1 MKPAPAY
8 VRLLVVHPEQ
18 MTVVVPEPHSATMIP
33 VVDGQLFMEGHPDPR
48 WQDMMNID
56 LLWITPGCDL
66 QGDPVLDW
74 LLVSASSCE
83 VPISAAGD
91 LECEVPGIVIG
102 KSSSMEH
109 AIKQLDRRPFPSTP
123 VGGLTR
129 LQRYYARM
137 AEVRGYGTDDP
148 LEGLLLLTEEVGE
161 LAHGIRKEIS
171 LDRTHAYATELN
183 VAEELADVQLFLLA
197 LANLLNKPLED
208 AVRRK
213 ERTNHSRAAH
223 RFRPLT
229 GRRDLEF
236 IALEGLIGA
245 GKTTT
250 ATLLAEELK
259 VRPVLERVESHP
271 FLEAFYAE
279 GMTHV
284 LELELAFIL
293 MRWHGVRQGSDQP
306 VIVSDFSPF
315 KDLVFT
321 ELLVADA
328 AERDLIQRM
337 YAELWH
343 KAQRPDL
350 TIFLDVQPEEALAR
364 IQNRGRPYEQEID
377 IGYLRSLRATYLQNI
392 EHLGDE
398 VIHLDIAAGEDPAAV
413 AQRTLA
419 EIHDAG
425 DLRASV

>member
-1 MKPAPAY
+1 
-8 VRLLVVHPEQ
+8 VVHPEQ
-18 MTVVVPEPHSATMIP
+18 VAVAVPDPHLATLIP
-33 VVDGQLFMEGHPDPR
+33 VADGQLLVECPPDR
-48 WQDMMNID
+48 KWQDMMNVD
-56 LLWITPGCDL
+56 LVWIAPGCGLKRDSK
-66 QGDPVLDW
+66 LDW

-83 VPISAAGD
+83 VPISSNGD
-91 LECEVPGIVIG
+91 FECEVPGIVIG
-102 KSSSMEH
+102 TSSSMEH
-109 AIKQLDRRPFPSTP
+109 AIEQLDHRPFPSTP
-123 VGGLTR
+123 AGGLSR

-161 LAHGIRKEIS
+161 LAHGIRKEIC
-171 LDRTHAYATELN
+171 LDRTHAYATDLN

-197 LANLLNKPLED
+197 LANLLDKPLED

-250 ATLLAEELK
+250 ATLLAEELN

-328 AERDLIQRM
+328 TERDLIQRM
-337 YAELWH
+337 YSELWH

-350 TIFLDVQPEEALAR
+350 TIFLDMQPEDALAR

-377 IGYLRSLRATYLQNI
+377 VGYLRSLRAAYLRNI
-392 EHLGDE
+392 ENLGGE
-398 VIHLDIAAGEDPAAV
+398 VIRLDIAPGEDSAAV
-413 AQRTLA
+413 VQRTLS
-419 EIHDAG
+419 EIRAAG
-425 DLRASV
+425 DLRSAV

>member
-1 MKPAPAY
+1 MMNVDLVWIAPGCGLQ
-8 VRLLVVHPEQ
+8 R
-18 MTVVVPEPHSATMIP
+18 
-33 VVDGQLFMEGHPDPR
+33 DPR
-48 WQDMMNID
+48 
-56 LLWITPGCDL
+56 
-66 QGDPVLDW
+66 LDW
-74 LLVSASSCE
+74 LLISASSCE
-83 VPISAAGD
+83 VPISSTGD
-91 LECEVPGIVIG
+91 FECEVPGIIIG
-102 KSSSMEH
+102 ISPSMAH
-109 AIKQLDRRPFPSTP
+109 AIDQLDRKPFPSTP
-123 VGGLTR
+123 AGGLGR

-213 ERTNHSRAAH
+213 EKTNHSRAAH
-223 RFRPLT
+223 RFRPPK
-229 GRRDLEF
+229 GRRDLGF
-236 IALEGLIGA
+236 IAVEGLIGA

-250 ATLLAEELK
+250 AILLAEELN
-259 VRPVLERVESHP
+259 VSPVLERVESHP

-306 VIVSDFSPF
+306 VIISDFSPF

-328 AERDLIQRM
+328 TDRDLIRRM

-343 KAQRPDL
+343 KTQRPDL
-350 TIFLDVQPEEALAR
+350 TIFLDVQPEDALAR
-364 IQNRGRPYEQEID
+364 IQNRGRPYEHAID
-377 IGYLRSLRATYLQNI
+377 IGYLRSLRGTYLQNL
-392 EHLGDE
+392 EHLGGDVIRLAVAPDE
-398 VIHLDIAAGEDPAAV
+398 DAAAV
-413 AQRTLA
+413 ARRTLA
-419 EIHDAG
+419 EIHAAG
-425 DLRASV
+425 DLGTGV

>member
-1 MKPAPAY
+1 MLIP
-8 VRLLVVHPEQ
+8 VGDGRLLMES
-18 MTVVVPEPHSATMIP
+18 EPDH
-33 VVDGQLFMEGHPDPR
+33 R
-48 WQDMMNID
+48 WQDMMNVD
-56 LLWITPGCDL
+56 LVWIAPGCGL
-66 QGDPVLDW
+66 QRDPQLDW

-83 VPISAAGD
+83 VPISSTGD
-91 LECEVPGIVIG
+91 FECQVPGINIG
-102 KSSSMEH
+102 ISPSMEH
-109 AIKQLDRRPFPSTP
+109 AINRLDRRAFPSTP
-123 VGGLTR
+123 AGGLGR

-161 LAHGIRKEIS
+161 LAHGIRKEIR

-197 LANLLNKPLED
+197 LANLLNKPLEE

-213 ERTNHSRAAH
+213 ERTNHSRAAY
-223 RFRPLT
+223 RFRPPE
-229 GRRDLEF
+229 GRRDLGF
-236 IALEGLIGA
+236 IAIEGLIGA

-306 VIVSDFSPF
+306 VIVTDFSPF

-321 ELLVADA
+321 DLLVADA
-328 AERDLIQRM
+328 TERDLIQRM
-337 YAELWH
+337 YGELWH

-350 TIFLDVQPEEALAR
+350 TIFLDLQPEDALAR
-364 IQNRGRPYEQEID
+364 IQIRGRPYEQEID
-377 IGYLRSLRATYLQNI
+377 VSYLRSLRATYLQNL
-392 EHLGDE
+392 EHLGSE
-398 VIHLDIAAGEDPAAV
+398 VIRLDVAPGEDSAAV

-419 EIHDAG
+419 KIHAAG
-425 DLRASV
+425 DLRSVV